1 MATLV
6 EGEKYG
12 LSSTSANYEQKS
24 VVHVKLTDSALK
36 AIEDVLKCK
45 DKSKRPSISF
55 NGNQGV
61 INIPV
66 RDSDTS
72 KTFQFTVSRL
82 GDANGLDCVQQTDS
96 KNGNQ
101 LINLGTMSTKLAV
114 HATSDV
120 FRQTKETMKTAQ
132 EEWTKVRTQEIKPS
146 GRNISRKIKRVKRE
160 SELKNPI
167 PPTRQERERELD
179 LKSRIQEAK
188 RDVDIRQM
196 MHQQQQHSNHHH
208 HQQQQQQQQ
217 QQPSANN
224 SRVPPSNQSSAIKTH
239 KSTAV
244 VPPFT
249 NNSASSR
256 KVSPSQSPHE
266 VSSTTGGGVPS
277 PSYSSS
283 QPVKTAKSAVM
294 SVPIRERIVHLLA
307 IRSYKK
313 PELCLRLMK
322 DGLSDADRKEFSTF
336 ILEDIAVLN
345 QKDARYTLSK
355 HAFSEVKQD
364 WPFYSEQEKEIVRK
378 KLQSLSP
385 ASSPA
390 TTRPSPK
397 ASPTSSTQK
406 RPNEQPEIG
415 QPSKKQRISHYSKE
429 NRPALAETAENRD
442 SGVNN
447 DRTYKKENI
456 DDSADEASSTSE
468 TPDYF
473 LKYIAISSGPQ
484 RAKYKQDFN
493 AEYQEYRDLHDNVE
507 KVTKKFSEL
516 ETLMRQAQP
525 GTEEYENLKNRI
537 RQEYKYQKDDLKYM
551 DQKKRF
557 EYLHKK
563 LGHIKRLILDYDTS
577 HPTVS

>member
-36 AIEDVLKCK
+36 AIEDVLRCK
-45 DKSKRPSISF
+45 DKSKKPSISF

-61 INIPV
+61 INIPA
-66 RDSDTS
+66 RDSDNS
-72 KTFQFTVSRL
+72 KTFQFTVSRVA
-82 GDANGLDCVQQTDS
+82 DANGLDCVQQMDS

-101 LINLGTMSTKLAV
+101 LINLGTMSTKIAV

-167 PPTRQERERELD
+167 PPTRQERERESD

-196 MHQQQQHSNHHH
+196 MHQQHQQLHHH
-208 HQQQQQQQQ
+208 

-224 SRVPPSNQSSAIKTH
+224 SRVNPSCQTSAIKTN
-239 KSTAV
+239 KTTAV
-244 VPPFT
+244 VSPFT
-249 NNSASSR
+249 NNNNSSSR
-256 KVSPSQSPHE
+256 KVSPAQSPHE
-266 VSSTTGGGVPS
+266 VSSTTGGVPS

-283 QPVKTAKSAVM
+283 QSVKTKSAVM
-294 SVPIRERIVHLLA
+294 AVPIRERIVHLLA
-307 IRSYKK
+307 LRSYKK
-313 PELCLRLMK
+313 PELYVRLMK
-322 DGLSDADRKEFSTF
+322 DGLSDSDRKEYSTF
-336 ILEDIAVLN
+336 NLDDIAVQN
-345 QKDARYTLSK
+345 QKDLRYSLSK
-355 HAFSEVKQD
+355 HAFSEVKPD
-364 WPFYSEQEKEIVRK
+364 WPHYTEQEKEAVKK

-385 ASSPA
+385 VSSPA
-390 TTRPSPK
+390 ASHPSPK

-406 RPNEQPEIG
+406 RPCEQPEVG

-429 NRPALAETAENRD
+429 NRPALAETAENREIP
-442 SGVNN
+442 VN

-473 LKYIAISSGPQ
+473 LKYIAISNGPQ

-507 KVTKKFSEL
+507 KVTKKFAEL

-525 GTEEYENLKNRI
+525 GTEEYENLKNKI
-537 RQEYKYQKDDLKYM
+537 RQEYKYQKDDHKYM
-551 DQKKRF
+551 EQKKRF

-563 LGHIKRLILDYDTS
+563 LGHIKRLILDYDNSQT
-577 HPTVS
+577 TVS